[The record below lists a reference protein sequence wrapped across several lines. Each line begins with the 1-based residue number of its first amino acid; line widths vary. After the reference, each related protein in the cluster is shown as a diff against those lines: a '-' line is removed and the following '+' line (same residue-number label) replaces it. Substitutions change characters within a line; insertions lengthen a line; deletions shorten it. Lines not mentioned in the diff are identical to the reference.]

1 MRCKYCDLPNVVK
14 YGTHEGVQRYWCK
27 ECKRKFVANDAL
39 AKMHTPKKV
48 IASALGMYYG
58 GMPLDSI
65 QRQLEQDYGI
75 RMSESGIYY
84 WIVRFSRDAIE
95 KARAFKPKVGDTWI
109 ADETM
114 LDVGGRKLWFWDI
127 IDADTRYLLAS
138 RLSDTR
144 TTKDAALLMDMARD
158 RAGKE
163 PKRIITDKLR
173 SYLDGI
179 ELVFGANTKHV
190 QGSPF
195 ETDDTSTSLIERFH
209 GTLKDRT
216 DVVRGFAN
224 MDTARLLTDG
234 WLVFY
239 NFMKEHTTLNDIP
252 PAQKMGEVPFKN
264 WVDIVETAR
273 TAPEVKLEDYTVSSP
288 TRRIRITKPHRISKR
303 RTRIT
308 PPMPMISEVRGRRL
322 R

>member
-1 MRCKYCDLPNVVK
+1 MP
-14 YGTHEGVQRYWCK
+14 
-27 ECKRKFVANDAL
+27 NDAL

-84 WIVRFSRDAIE
+84 WIVRFTHDAVRQ
-95 KARAFKPKVGDTWI
+95 ARTFKPKVGDTWI
-109 ADETM
+109 ADESM
-114 LDVGGRKLWFWDI
+114 IDVGGRKLWFWDI

-138 RLSDTR
+138 HLSDTR
-144 TTKDAALLMDMARD
+144 MTKDAALLMDKARD

-163 PKRIITDKLR
+163 PKKVITDKLR

-195 ETDDTSTSLIERFH
+195 EVDDTSTSLIERFH
-209 GTLKDRT
+209 GTLKDRLN
-216 DVVRGFAN
+216 VVRGFAN
-224 MDTARLLTDG
+224 LDTARLLTDG

-239 NFMKEHTTLNDIP
+239 NFMKEHTSLSDIP

-264 WVDIVETAR
+264 WVDIVNTAR

-288 TRRIRITKPHRISKR
+288 TRLMRGTTRSIRGRKPPRITKRMK
-303 RTRIT
+303 RIT
-308 PPMPMISEVRGRRL
+308 PPMPSLSEVRFKRL
-322 R
+322 PR